1 MNTLDLLT
9 FFFIAFVLRAVPIP
23 QIRLWNLRRSR
34 MGLMKEM
41 EGAEESKALTKV
53 CKRGAISL
61 FARSI
66 GPKSSSED
74 EIRAST

>member
-53 CKRGAISL
+53 CKRGGDIPL
-61 FARSI
+61 PEEFFR
-66 GPKSSSED
+66 
-74 EIRAST
+74 R